1 MSLNRFTNIDEVL
14 GYVPVFGETIPM
26 ESREA
31 LKEYILQLTEN
42 DLKGIYDEGD
52 VDVVSEVH
60 IYAGENLIK
69 SYYSN
74 PIDYI
79 GSKLYI
85 QPEKDIRDAGID
97 QGTYSMVYNFL
108 QRFNGTPKNSD
119 VVVTAISSDRTEVK
133 LAFRAPSSAKASAG
147 SIVVGDTTIDIK
159 DELAPAEKN
168 FSLLRDIYLEPSATN
183 SFNKGGNLFRDF
195 VLNFGDNNLYDIVS
209 MEFFGPSKGVVDT
222 ELQCPRGTYDNI
234 STRFLK
240 TNFTNGEW
248 DLFMEVY
255 TPTVVIGGT
264 TNGAD
269 KDGKPTGRFAYFKL
283 QETGVNNGYGFIQ
296 REVSK
301 DDIIA
306 YLDSIPGAAGN
317 ATATAVRNSKIN
329 DSTPAY
335 FWGTKNGATVPTSEL
350 GVAWYF
356 FLPNAVQ
363 VPDTSIKVVNTTAGF
378 DSLTYSRF
386 DTTPTQWT
394 SVVVKLTKPIGNEV
408 QNRTSVAVCGRL
420 LKSYVE
426 KIIVFPEASI
436 KPDRDDFSEP
446 NFAIDV
452 TSNSGNST
460 DWQTWNSL
468 LDADLTTSQQIINH
482 YFSGSLGQT
491 KLNIDYSDF
500 ANFIHF
506 SSATERVDNF
516 VYKLQQI
523 ENYNSRINVLN
534 GVSGSEAITNISQS
548 LVRRDRIVGG
558 FDDFEHWMYYD
569 VNKNNY
575 TFWSSSAYQIE
586 PYPKVSTYPHVLR
599 HITSSQAETWYA
611 GVYAS
616 ASLYDELNDSRLRNF
631 IPIHLQEDEKNS
643 DYITF
648 IDMIGQ
654 HFDVYWTYIKA
665 LTDINKREEHPR
677 DGMADEI
684 LKSVAQS
691 VGWQLSNGYSDV
703 NLWKYALGVES
714 NGTLYQT
721 GSLQS
726 KAREQITHEI
736 WRRIVNNIPLL
747 YKTKGTARSI
757 KSILASYGIPQ
768 AFLQIREWGGPAV
781 NEKKNIYEN
790 ERFLYK
796 LELSKDQYS
805 THPWGTINNQ
815 RPSTIEI
822 IGKMPL
828 GNYHVMR
835 LTSGSDYL
843 DYFWDYDSNAKTA
856 RIRAGVNGSDIISS
870 SYVPYKTRRDVVFTI
885 ASSSLSINAAMVDDF
900 GYVLANPTA
909 STTASNATLNSLWSV
924 GRGTLRVPGSY
935 TFPSNNYT
943 ASIQEVRYYTTV
955 LSNEIVK
962 EHSKNREAYFADDNT
977 TDLNM
982 LTAYD
987 KLLYRIYPDSS
998 FNSASIVSVHP
1009 NQKVTQTDQGYVLSA
1024 SFANVSSSNLV
1035 GEVDTQWIT
1044 IPSVGA
1050 LNLMNNKI
1058 RIESASLKGVL
1069 NPDYSVEQSEYDYA
1083 PLDSNLLGTY
1093 FSTVDTINYDIFN
1106 SEGYFEAD
1114 DWVGDPD
1121 ERFNDDYPLLKYK
1134 ARNYF
1139 QKYTT
1144 GTALDLIMDMLARYD
1159 MSVFEQI
1166 KQLLPARVD
1175 WHKGIMIEPHVF
1187 ERSKYRRPRGVSYTR
1202 HDYSANID
1210 RVLPLVTA
1218 SRQDY
1223 GFGSGSTDGV
1233 VDLYNYQAS
1242 TYKYYIAQ
1250 LSSSGQ
1256 YFTTTNG
1263 YWEYIPTGSTV
1274 LNARPSQN
1282 GGQVVNL
1289 FYSTQLSASL
1299 GIPYSS
1305 SYKPAQGSDYQGL
1318 ALENLKFNGCRVSS
1332 DSLTTNSPD
1341 TPDGGPVIVVT
1352 KVKPNKLVFSTT
1364 TAGGGVLD
1372 VKSPTGK
1379 VVKAMNPKNLVAT
1392 NYKGSGSA
1400 SAGIIKSQATIFAPS
1415 PITNIK
1421 SNISRL

>member
-1 MSLNRFTNIDEVL
+1 MSLSRFTNIEEIT
-14 GYVPVFGETIPM
+14 GYVPAFGETIPLD
-26 ESREA
+26 SKDA
-31 LKEYILQLTEN
+31 LSKTMLNLTEN
-42 DLKGIYDEGD
+42 DLRGVYDEGD
-52 VDVVSEVH
+52 VDTVSELH
-60 IYAGENLIK
+60 IYSGENLIQ

-74 PIDYI
+74 PLDYI

-85 QPEKDIRDAGID
+85 QPEKDVRDAGIN
-97 QGTYSMVYNFL
+97 QGTYSLVYNFL

-119 VVVTAISSDRTEVK
+119 VVVNKISTDRTEVK
-133 LAFRAPSSAKASAG
+133 LSFKISNSSKASAG
-147 SIVVGDTTIDIK
+147 NIPQISSGSTGELDIE
-159 DELAPAEKN
+159 DELAPAEKDFN
-168 FSLLRDIYLEPSATN
+168 LLRDVYNTTSVQN
-183 SFNKGGNLFRDF
+183 SFNRSANIHRDF

-209 MEFFGPSKGVVDT
+209 MEFAGAPVGVVDT
-222 ELQCPRGTYDNI
+222 EIQCPRGTYQNV

-240 TNFTNGEW
+240 TNYADADGDFLFIEIFTPA
-248 DLFMEVY
+248 
-255 TPTVVIGGT
+255 TVIGGSN
-264 TNGAD
+264 TNQNLEGRA
-269 KDGKPTGRFAYFKL
+269 TGRFYYYKL
-283 QETGVNNGYGFIQ
+283 EPTGVLNGYGLTRKGGLI
-296 REVSK
+296 
-301 DDIIA
+301 DIDNLPDGVYGPDLETKI
-306 YLDSIPGAAGN
+306 LDI
-317 ATATAVRNSKIN
+317 
-329 DSTPAY
+329 TP
-335 FWGTKNGATVPTSEL
+335 
-350 GVAWYF
+350 
-356 FLPNAVQ
+356 
-363 VPDTSIKVVNTTAGF
+363 GF
-378 DSLTYSRF
+378 DVINYSRF
-386 DTTPTQWT
+386 ESSPSKYT
-394 SVVVKLTKPIGNEV
+394 SVVVKLTKPLGNEV
-408 QNRTSVAVCGRL
+408 QPRNSVAVCGRL

-548 LVRRDRIVGG
+548 LVRRDRIIGG

-835 LTSGSDYL
+835 LTSGSNYL

>member
-1 MSLNRFTNIDEVL
+1 MSLNRFTNIDDIT
-14 GYVPVFGETIPM
+14 GYVPVFGETIP
-26 ESREA
+26 SSSKDA
-31 LKEYILQLTEN
+31 LSKTILKITEN
-42 DLKGIYDEGD
+42 DLRGVYDEGD
-52 VDVVSEVH
+52 VDTVSELH
-60 IYAGENLIK
+60 IYAGENRIQ

-74 PIDYI
+74 PLDYI

-85 QPEKDIRDAGID
+85 QPENDVRDAGIN
-97 QGTYSMVYNFL
+97 QGTYSLVYNFL

-119 VVVTAISSDRTEVK
+119 VIVSRISADRTELK
-133 LAFRAPSSAKASAG
+133 LSFKSPTSGKASAG
-147 SIVVGDTTIDIK
+147 NIPQLSSGSTGELDIE
-159 DELAPAEKN
+159 DELAPAEKDFN
-168 FSLLRDIYLEPSATN
+168 LLNEVYNTNSVQN
-183 SFNKGGNLFRDF
+183 SFNRSTNIHRDF
-195 VLNFGDNNLYDIVS
+195 VLNFGDNNLYDVVS
-209 MEFFGPSKGVVDT
+209 MEFFGAPVGVVET
-222 ELQCPRGTYDNI
+222 ELQCPRGTFQNV

-240 TNFTNGEW
+240 TNHADSDGDFLFIEIFTP
-248 DLFMEVY
+248 
-255 TPTVVIGGT
+255 PTVIGGSN
-264 TNGAD
+264 TNQDLA
-269 KDGKPTGRFAYFKL
+269 GKATGRFYYYKL
-283 QETGVNNGYGFIQ
+283 ESTGVNGGYGFT
-296 REVSK
+296 RKGGLVDVDNLPDGVYAPDLE
-301 DDIIA
+301 
-306 YLDSIPGAAGN
+306 
-317 ATATAVRNSKIN
+317 TKILN
-329 DSTPAY
+329 
-335 FWGTKNGATVPTSEL
+335 L
-350 GVAWYF
+350 
-356 FLPNAVQ
+356 
-363 VPDTSIKVVNTTAGF
+363 TAGF
-378 DSLTYSRF
+378 DKVTYSRF
-386 DTTPTQWT
+386 EASPSKYT
-394 SVVVKLTKPIGNEV
+394 SLIVKLTKPLGNEV
-408 QNRTSVAVCGRL
+408 QVRNSVSVCGRL

-426 KIIVFPEASI
+426 KIIVFPESSVR
-436 KPDRDDFSEP
+436 PDRDDFSEP

-468 LDADLTTSQQIINH
+468 LDADMTTSQQIINH

-516 VYKLQQI
+516 VYKIRQV
-523 ENYNSRINVLN
+523 ENYNSRINLLT

-548 LVRRDRIVGG
+548 IVRRDRIIGG
-558 FDDFEHWMYYD
+558 FDDFESWMYYD
-569 VNKNNY
+569 VTKNNY

-599 HITSSQAETWYA
+599 HLTSSQAESWYA
-611 GVYAS
+611 GVYQS

-631 IPIHLQEDEKNS
+631 IPIHLQEDDANS

-648 IDMIGQ
+648 VDMIGQ

-665 LTDINKREEHPR
+665 LTDINKREEHPK
-677 DGMADEI
+677 DGMPDEV

-691 VGWQLSNGYSDV
+691 LGWQLSNGYSDV
-703 NLWKYALGVES
+703 NLWKYALGVEN

-726 KAREQITHEI
+726 KAREQITHET
-736 WRRIVNNIPLL
+736 WRRIVNTIPML

-757 KSILASYGIPQ
+757 KAILASYGIPQ
-768 AFLQIREWGGPAV
+768 AFLQIREWGGPAI
-781 NEKKNIYEN
+781 NEKKNIYEH

-805 THPWGTINNQ
+805 THPWGTINTQ

-822 IGKMPL
+822 IGKMPM
-828 GNYHVMR
+828 GDYHIMR

-843 DYFWDYDSNAKTA
+843 DYFWDYNSNSKQA
-856 RIRAGVNGSDIISS
+856 RIRAGINGSNIISS

-900 GYVLANPTA
+900 GFILANPTA
-909 STTASNATLNSLWSV
+909 STSTSNSTLNSIWSV
-924 GRGTLRVPGSY
+924 GKATLQVPGPY

-943 ASIQEVRYYTTV
+943 ASVQEVRYYTSV
-955 LSNEIVK
+955 LSNEIVQ
-962 EHSKNREAYFADDNT
+962 EHAKNREAYFADDNT

-998 FNSASIVSVHP
+998 FNSSSIVSVHP
-1009 NQKVTQTDQGYVLSA
+1009 NQKVTQTDQGSILSA
-1024 SFANVSSSNLV
+1024 SFVNVSSSNLV
-1035 GEVDTQWIT
+1035 GEVDTQWVT

-1069 NPDYSVEQSEYDYA
+1069 NPDYSVEKSEYDYA
-1083 PLDSNLLGTY
+1083 PLDSNLIGTY
-1093 FSTVDTINYDIFN
+1093 FSTVDTINYDIYN
-1106 SEGYFEAD
+1106 SEGYFEID
-1114 DWVGDPD
+1114 DWVGDSD
-1121 ERFNDDYPLLKYK
+1121 ERFNDDYPLLKFK

-1144 GTALDLIMDMLARYD
+1144 GTAIDLIMDMLSRYD

-1166 KQLLPARVD
+1166 RQLLPARVD
-1175 WHKGIMIEPHVF
+1175 WRKGILIEPHVL
-1187 ERSKYRRPRGVSYTR
+1187 ERSKYRRPRGISYTK
-1202 HDYSANID
+1202 HDYSANIG
-1210 RVLPLVTA
+1210 RVLPSIIA

-1223 GFGSGSTDGV
+1223 GLRSGSSDITDGTI
-1233 VDLYNYQAS
+1233 DLYNYQSA

-1250 LSSSGQ
+1250 LSSSGE

-1263 YWEYIPTGSTV
+1263 YWEYIPTGSSA
-1274 LNARPSQN
+1274 LRARPSQN
-1282 GGQVVNL
+1282 GGQVVSL
-1289 FYSTQLSASL
+1289 FYSTAASASFGL
-1299 GIPYSS
+1299 PYSS
-1305 SYKPAQGSDYQGL
+1305 SYKAAEGSDYQGL
-1318 ALENLKFNGCRVSS
+1318 ALENLKYNGCRVSS

-1400 SAGIIKSQATIFAPS
+1400 SAGIIKSQASLFKAE
-1415 PITNIK
+1415 PIKNVK
-1421 SNISRL
+1421 SNIQRL